1 VSRTSIIARNGLLVV
16 TGSNIRWKL
25 THRPTIRVFF
35 SSACQSTGESTV
47 KIPTLDQTA
56 EKKQQKNFQA
66 ERGVSRATKN
76 G

>member
-1 VSRTSIIARNGLLVV
+1 
-16 TGSNIRWKL
+16 
-25 THRPTIRVFF
+25 VFF